1 MYVRVRELLTA
12 EERKQ
17 YMQIPSDISEWIL
30 STYFS
35 FSQHDIKI
43 INRHRRDYN
52 RLGFAIQ
59 LSVLRYSGWPLSD
72 VGDIPNVVLEFVATQ
87 IGVNTEDWGLYAQRD
102 ATRYEHIEEIRKEY
116 GFRNFTITDY
126 RKLSKF
132 LQPHALN
139 NGNTTYLIETA
150 FQELRTWKII
160 LPSMAIIERAI
171 WETRK
176 RAEKSIFKTLTS
188 SLTFSQKEKL
198 SGLLHFMPNS
208 SKTYLAWLKE
218 VPGQFSPESFL
229 KVIERLEY
237 IKGLQLN
244 INTKGI
250 HPNRLRQ
257 LSRMGARYEA
267 FSFRRFKEI
276 KKYAILVAYLFD
288 LTQDLIDQAFEI
300 HDKQMM
306 NLQLKGRK
314 QQEEIHK
321 KNGKAL
327 NEKILHYADLGT
339 ALIKAKEEN
348 VNPFVVLETVMPWDK
363 FVASVEEAKQLSRPI
378 NYDYLDLLESRYNY
392 LRKYTPTL
400 LRALE
405 FQSTNYAKSVLNA
418 LDIIR
423 ELNDSG
429 KRKVSQGAPL
439 AFVSNRWQKHIY
451 DEDGNINRHFY
462 ELAAFTE
469 LRNYVRSGD
478 ISIVGSRQHKD
489 FDEYLVPSQ
498 DWIDSKEIGTRLAVA
513 THADEYIAERTQTLL
528 KRIETFSNNAH
539 SLDGVDIDKGNLHLQ
554 RLEKDTPEEAKQL
567 SAKLYHMLPRVK
579 LTDLL
584 LEVANWTG
592 FEQQFIHASTNKPPK
607 GEEIIIS
614 LASLMAMG
622 TNIGLTK
629 MAEATPNIS
638 YHQLANASQWRMY
651 DDALNRAQ
659 AILVNFQHRLPL
671 ASYWGDGTTSSPD
684 GMRVQIGVSSLS
696 ASSNPHYGSGKGA
709 TIYRFVSDQFSSF
722 YTKVINT
729 NARDAIHVIDGLLHH
744 ESDLIIEEH
753 YTDTAGYTDQVFG
766 LTHLLGFRF
775 APRLRDLS
783 SSKLYTIGSP
793 KDFSNI
799 EGLIRGQVNMK
810 LIYEN
815 YDDVLRIAHSI
826 REGKVSGALIMG
838 KLGSYTRQNKVA
850 KALREMG
857 RIEKTIFILDY
868 LSDKTLRRKVQRGLN
883 KGEAMNSLARAI
895 FFGKHGEFRERALQ
909 DQLQRASVLSILI
922 NAIII
927 WNTVYLSKAVEML
940 RSTHGFNEELLK
952 HISPLGWEHIN
963 FLGEYRFNMKDTTTL
978 ESLRPLQQ
986 V

>member
-30 STYFS
+30 STHFT

-52 RLGFAIQ
+52 RLGFAMQ
-59 LSVLRYSGWPLSD
+59 LSVLRYLGWNLSD
-72 VGDIPNVVLEFVATQ
+72 IGDIPKIVLEFVAKQ
-87 IGVNTEDWGLYAQRD
+87 IGVSTEDWKLYAQRE
-102 ATRYEHIEEIRKEY
+102 ATRYEHVEEIRQEY
-116 GFRNFTITDY
+116 GLRNFTIADY

-139 NGNTTYLIETA
+139 NGNTTYLVEIA
-150 FQELRTWKII
+150 LQELRTWKII

-176 RAEKSIFKTLTS
+176 RAEENIFKILTS
-188 SLTFSQKEKL
+188 SLTILQKEKL
-198 SGLLHFMPNS
+198 DGLLHSMPNS

-229 KVIERLEY
+229 KVVERLDY

-244 INTKGI
+244 IITKGI

-276 KKYAILVAYLFD
+276 KKYVILVAYLFD

-321 KNGKAL
+321 RKGKAL
-327 NEKILHYADLGT
+327 NEKIIHFADLGT
-339 ALIKAKEEN
+339 ALIKAKNEN
-348 VNPFVVLETVMPWDK
+348 IDPFILLETVMPWDK
-363 FVASVEEAKQLSRPI
+363 FIASVEEAKQLSRPM

-405 FQSTNYAKSVLNA
+405 FQSTNYAKSVLSA
-418 LDIIR
+418 LDTIR
-423 ELNDSG
+423 ELNESG
-429 KRKVSQGAPL
+429 KRKVPKEATLG
-439 AFVSNRWQKHIY
+439 FVSNRWKKHIY

-489 FDEYLVPSQ
+489 FDEYLVSSQ
-498 DWIDSKEIGTRLAVA
+498 DWNDSKEMGTRLAVSPN
-513 THADEYIAERTQTLL
+513 ADEYIIERTQTLL
-528 KRIETFSNNAH
+528 ERIASFSKNAH
-539 SLDGVDIDKGNLHLQ
+539 SLDGVDIDKGYLHLH

-567 SAKLYHMLPRVK
+567 SAKLYHMLPRIK

-592 FEQQFIHASTNKPPK
+592 FEKQFIHASTNKPPIGK
-607 GEEIIIS
+607 EIIIS

-629 MAEATPNIS
+629 MAEATPGIS

-659 AILVNFQHRLPL
+659 AMLVNFQHRLPL
-671 ASYWGDGTTSSPD
+671 ASYGGDGTTSSSD
-684 GMRVQIGVSSLS
+684 GMRVQIGVSSLN

-729 NARDAIHVIDGLLHH
+729 NARDAVHVIDGLLHH
-744 ESDLIIEEH
+744 ESDLMIEEH

-783 SSKLYTIGSP
+783 SSKLYTIGSS

-815 YDDVLRIAHSI
+815 YDDVLRITHSI

-909 DQLQRASVLSILI
+909 DQLQRASALSILI

-927 WNTVYLSKAVEML
+927 WNTVYLSKAVEKL
-940 RSTHGFNEELLK
+940 KSTYGFNEELLK

-963 FLGEYRFNMKDTTTL
+963 FLGEYRFDTKDTTTL
-978 ESLRPLQQ
+978 EALRPLQQ

>member
-1 MYVRVRELLTA
+1 
-12 EERKQ
+12 
-17 YMQIPSDISEWIL
+17 
-30 STYFS
+30 
-35 FSQHDIKI
+35 
-43 INRHRRDYN
+43 
-52 RLGFAIQ
+52 
-59 LSVLRYSGWPLSD
+59 
-72 VGDIPNVVLEFVATQ
+72 
-87 IGVNTEDWGLYAQRD
+87 
-102 ATRYEHIEEIRKEY
+102 
-116 GFRNFTITDY
+116 
-126 RKLSKF
+126 
-132 LQPHALN
+132 
-139 NGNTTYLIETA
+139 
-150 FQELRTWKII
+150 
-160 LPSMAIIERAI
+160 
-171 WETRK
+171 
-176 RAEKSIFKTLTS
+176 
-188 SLTFSQKEKL
+188 
-198 SGLLHFMPNS
+198 
-208 SKTYLAWLKE
+208 
-218 VPGQFSPESFL
+218 
-229 KVIERLEY
+229 
-237 IKGLQLN
+237 
-244 INTKGI
+244 
-250 HPNRLRQ
+250 
-257 LSRMGARYEA
+257 
-267 FSFRRFKEI
+267 
-276 KKYAILVAYLFD
+276 
-288 LTQDLIDQAFEI
+288 
-300 HDKQMM
+300 M

-348 VNPFVVLETVMPWDK
+348 VNPFVVLETVMLWDK

-378 NYDYLDLLESRYNY
+378 NYDYLDLLENRYNY

-418 LDIIR
+418 LDVIR

-659 AILVNFQHRLPL
+659 AILVNF
-671 ASYWGDGTTSSPD
+671 
-684 GMRVQIGVSSLS
+684 
-696 ASSNPHYGSGKGA
+696 
-709 TIYRFVSDQFSSF
+709 
-722 YTKVINT
+722 
-729 NARDAIHVIDGLLHH
+729 
-744 ESDLIIEEH
+744 
-753 YTDTAGYTDQVFG
+753 
-766 LTHLLGFRF
+766 
-775 APRLRDLS
+775 
-783 SSKLYTIGSP
+783 
-793 KDFSNI
+793 
-799 EGLIRGQVNMK
+799 
-810 LIYEN
+810 
-815 YDDVLRIAHSI
+815 
-826 REGKVSGALIMG
+826 
-838 KLGSYTRQNKVA
+838 
-850 KALREMG
+850 
-857 RIEKTIFILDY
+857 
-868 LSDKTLRRKVQRGLN
+868 
-883 KGEAMNSLARAI
+883 
-895 FFGKHGEFRERALQ
+895 
-909 DQLQRASVLSILI
+909 
-922 NAIII
+922 
-927 WNTVYLSKAVEML
+927 
-940 RSTHGFNEELLK
+940 
-952 HISPLGWEHIN
+952 
-963 FLGEYRFNMKDTTTL
+963 
-978 ESLRPLQQ
+978 
-986 V
+986 

>member
-1 MYVRVRELLTA
+1 M
-12 EERKQ
+12 
-17 YMQIPSDISEWIL
+17 
-30 STYFS
+30 
-35 FSQHDIKI
+35 
-43 INRHRRDYN
+43 
-52 RLGFAIQ
+52 
-59 LSVLRYSGWPLSD
+59 
-72 VGDIPNVVLEFVATQ
+72 
-87 IGVNTEDWGLYAQRD
+87 
-102 ATRYEHIEEIRKEY
+102 
-116 GFRNFTITDY
+116 
-126 RKLSKF
+126 
-132 LQPHALN
+132 
-139 NGNTTYLIETA
+139 
-150 FQELRTWKII
+150 
-160 LPSMAIIERAI
+160 
-171 WETRK
+171 
-176 RAEKSIFKTLTS
+176 
-188 SLTFSQKEKL
+188 
-198 SGLLHFMPNS
+198 
-208 SKTYLAWLKE
+208 
-218 VPGQFSPESFL
+218 
-229 KVIERLEY
+229 
-237 IKGLQLN
+237 
-244 INTKGI
+244 
-250 HPNRLRQ
+250 
-257 LSRMGARYEA
+257 
-267 FSFRRFKEI
+267 
-276 KKYAILVAYLFD
+276 
-288 LTQDLIDQAFEI
+288 
-300 HDKQMM
+300 
-306 NLQLKGRK
+306 
-314 QQEEIHK
+314 
-321 KNGKAL
+321 
-327 NEKILHYADLGT
+327 
-339 ALIKAKEEN
+339 
-348 VNPFVVLETVMPWDK
+348 NPFVVLETVMPWGK

-418 LDIIR
+418 LDVIR

-439 AFVSNRWQKHIY
+439 AFVSNRWQRHIY

-478 ISIVGSRQHKD
+478 ISIVGSWQHKD

-513 THADEYIAERTQTLL
+513 THADEYIVERTQTLL
-528 KRIETFSNNAH
+528 KRIETFSKNAH

-554 RLEKDTPEEAKQL
+554 RLEKDTPEEAKQI

-671 ASYWGDGTTSSPD
+671 VSYWGDGTTSSSD

-744 ESDLIIEEH
+744 KSDLMIEEH

-775 APRLRDLS
+775 APD
-783 SSKLYTIGSP
+783 
-793 KDFSNI
+793 
-799 EGLIRGQVNMK
+799 
-810 LIYEN
+810 
-815 YDDVLRIAHSI
+815 
-826 REGKVSGALIMG
+826 
-838 KLGSYTRQNKVA
+838 
-850 KALREMG
+850 
-857 RIEKTIFILDY
+857 
-868 LSDKTLRRKVQRGLN
+868 
-883 KGEAMNSLARAI
+883 
-895 FFGKHGEFRERALQ
+895 
-909 DQLQRASVLSILI
+909 
-922 NAIII
+922 
-927 WNTVYLSKAVEML
+927 
-940 RSTHGFNEELLK
+940 
-952 HISPLGWEHIN
+952 
-963 FLGEYRFNMKDTTTL
+963 
-978 ESLRPLQQ
+978 
-986 V
+986 